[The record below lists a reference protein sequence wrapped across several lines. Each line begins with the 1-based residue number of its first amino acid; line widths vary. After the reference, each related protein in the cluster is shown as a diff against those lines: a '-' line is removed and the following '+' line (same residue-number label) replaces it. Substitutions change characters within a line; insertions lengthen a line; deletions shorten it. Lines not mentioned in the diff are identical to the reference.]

1 MVNLFLSQTSKYFGF
16 GDEDDYVVLEGG
28 RVIGRIMRSPQAPAE
43 QQWFWSITDPNMKP
57 SIGNRGYSGTREEA
71 MADFKARLLTLS

>member
-1 MVNLFLSQTSKYFGF
+1 
-16 GDEDDYVVLEGG
+16 
-28 RVIGRIMRSPQAPAE
+28 
-43 QQWFWSITDPNMKP
+43 MKP